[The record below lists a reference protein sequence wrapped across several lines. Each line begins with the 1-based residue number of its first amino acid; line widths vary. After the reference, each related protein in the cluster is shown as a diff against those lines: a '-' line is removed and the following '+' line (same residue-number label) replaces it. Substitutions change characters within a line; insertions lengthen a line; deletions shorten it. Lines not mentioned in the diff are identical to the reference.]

1 MTAITTRCEPMGHH
15 FTKHHLEGLPVSA
28 VLHHFTAAEPE
39 ADPHD
44 HPWGF
49 TSFVLSGGYVEE
61 VFEVEFGWSRTVT
74 RRQGEAFTVDAGH
87 VHRIVRLLE
96 GECWTLVLPGPL
108 ERVSGFYRWAEDGTP
123 MYRRW
128 DQQEWGRLER

>member
-1 MTAITTRCEPMGHH
+1 MGHH
-15 FTKHHLEGLPVSA
+15 FTKYHLEGLPVGA

-61 VFEVEFGWSRTVT
+61 VFLKNGTSYLEEWGA
-74 RRQGEAFTVDAGH
+74 GEIRHVKADH
-87 VHRIVRLLE
+87 VHRIVRLVG
-96 GECWTLVLPGPL
+96 GECWTLVLPGPV
-108 ERVSGFYRWAEDGTP
+108 ERVSGFYRWAADGTP

-128 DQQEWGRLER
+128 DEQEWRRLEW